1 MTPYLTQCLLGA
13 EITFHLFLRAQTFL
27 QRAEI
32 TNLCCFFVF
41 VTKHTKKVISI
52 IIFSPLT

>member
-1 MTPYLTQCLLGA
+1 MTPYLTQCLLGV

-32 TNLCCFFVF
+32 TNLCFFVF
-41 VTKHTKKVISI
+41 VMKHTKKVISI